1 MAETVLKEL
10 TWGTSKVVVEVA
22 RRDALGRTIDTTYAT
37 KAEVPGSVNWGNL
50 EGKPF
55 NSVGTSNGLQT
66 TGNVLDINQ
75 NVIATKSWANT
86 TFATKSDVST
96 VFDFKGTK
104 DTVQNLPSS
113 GNVTGDVWYVTE
125 TQGEYV
131 WVGTKWEPLGPAI
144 DLSGYATV
152 EALNDLEDIV
162 DSKVSSTSSAFT
174 ADKIVLGAGGK
185 SIKPSSYSIVSTVSG
200 STTAIPTDAAVK
212 SKIDTVTTLANN
224 KVGIVGT
231 TELTD
236 GRIILGGGGKDVK
249 LHTAGIVTSV
259 TENNAGLVTSG
270 GVYNALQNY
279 ATLTAL
285 AGKQNI
291 LTSTQLNAVNS
302 GINSV
307 KVTTYDGYASQIA
320 GKQDELNGSQMA
332 AVNSGITSTLV
343 SQFKN
348 KQDKLTEGDGISIG
362 TDAGDRLVIDTVLK
376 AANVTINLQ

>member
-10 TWGTSKVVVEVA
+10 MWGTSKVVVEVA

-37 KAEVPGSVNWGNL
+37 KAEVPGTVNWGNL

-55 NSVGTSNGLQT
+55 NSVGTNNGLKIST
-66 TGNVLDINQ
+66 NVLDIDQ
-75 NVIATKSWANT
+75 NIIATKSWANT

-104 DTVQNLPSS
+104 DTVENLPSS

-152 EALNDLEDIV
+152 QALNDLEDIV
-162 DSKVSSTSSAFT
+162 DSKISSTSSVLT

-185 SIKPSSYSIVSTVSG
+185 SVKSSTYNIVSIISG
-200 STTAIPTDAAVK
+200 STTGIPTDAAVK
-212 SKIDTVTTLANN
+212 QKIDTIETLVNN

-231 TELTD
+231 TELTN
-236 GRIILGGGGKDVK
+236 GRIILGGGDRNVK

-259 TENNAGLVTSG
+259 TQSSTGLITSG
-270 GVYNALQNY
+270 GVYTALQNY
-279 ATLTAL
+279 ATTTALTAAL
-285 AGKQNI
+285 DEKQDS
-291 LTSTQLNAVNS
+291 LTGTQLS
-302 GINSV
+302 
-307 KVTTYDGYASQIA
+307 
-320 GKQDELNGSQMA
+320 

-343 SQFKN
+343 TQFKN

-362 TDAGDRLVIDTVLK
+362 TDSGDRLVIDTVLQ
-376 AANVTINLQ
+376 ATNVTINLQ